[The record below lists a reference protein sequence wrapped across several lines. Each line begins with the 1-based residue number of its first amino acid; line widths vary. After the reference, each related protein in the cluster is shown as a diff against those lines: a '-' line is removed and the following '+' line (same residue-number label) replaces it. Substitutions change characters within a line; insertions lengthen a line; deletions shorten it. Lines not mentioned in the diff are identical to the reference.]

1 MPLIHTKWLST
12 LKQFLGHI
20 RLFEL
25 NECFWCSI
33 SYQQLNLIFIWT
45 AFGLILWKI
54 DLQIVKILSKYAFDY
69 HLWWRYCWQLR
80 GTAEILEWSK
90 YNILNFFSV
99 ISFSFPIACMVL
111 FAIMARKSSL
121 KDLTMFFATLYKH
134 ELRIKKFIQNNYYDL
149 FKSFY

>member
-1 MPLIHTKWLST
+1 MIYSSHFINYNMIKTRQDIMCIIQWKPEIMSSKLESGSITIVLLIHTKWLST
-12 LKQFLGHI
+12 LKQFLGHF

-80 GTAEILEWSK
+80 GTAEILGWSK
-90 YNILNFFSV
+90 YNILNFFRLS
-99 ISFSFPIACMVL
+99 L
-111 FAIMARKSSL
+111 FRFQMLLWSYL
-121 KDLTMFFATLYKH
+121 P
-134 ELRIKKFIQNNYYDL
+134 
-149 FKSFY
+149 